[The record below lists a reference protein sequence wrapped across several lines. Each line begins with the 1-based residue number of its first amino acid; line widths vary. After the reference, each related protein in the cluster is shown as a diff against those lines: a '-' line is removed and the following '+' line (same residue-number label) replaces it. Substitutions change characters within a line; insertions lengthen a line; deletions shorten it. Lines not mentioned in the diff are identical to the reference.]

1 MKMITSL
8 MCFTKEVIKVKEILR
23 EIDEGMSAAEM
34 CNLLMDEKVTTNN
47 MFEELVVAYD
57 KGNDDFKAGMDK
69 VLQILIWKDMQELV
83 DHMKKEAK
91 A

>member
-23 EIDEGMSAAEM
+23 EIDETMSAAEM
-34 CNLLMDEKVTTNN
+34 CNLLIDEKVTTND

-57 KGNDDFKAGMDK
+57 KGNEDFKAGMDK

-83 DHMKKEAK
+83 EHMKKEAK